1 MARATMDDFNKRDIK
16 KIVDGY
22 ADDATF
28 TSPESMPLGGALHG
42 RAAIEDY
49 LTKFFDH
56 YPRIVF
62 TVKDVYVSNIFAMG
76 ASNSLAIEY
85 DLEYTNREGKTFH
98 NSGVS
103 VGTAKGGKIVSSREY
118 VFDQGV
124 SREAWGSE

>member
-1 MARATMDDFNKRDIK
+1 MDDFNKRDIK